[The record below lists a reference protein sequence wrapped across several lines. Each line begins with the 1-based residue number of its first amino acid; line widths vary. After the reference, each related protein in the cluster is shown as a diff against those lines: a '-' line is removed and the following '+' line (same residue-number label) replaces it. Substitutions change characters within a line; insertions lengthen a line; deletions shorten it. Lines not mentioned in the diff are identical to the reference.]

1 MTFLKA
7 PSVFRTQ
14 QRPNKNEYETWNTI
28 FVQQTVFKIVVSIS
42 DFSVTPPPQHRFF
55 WKSSEIRGAPSITFF
70 SHINICPEA
79 QLLLNCVLV
88 QTLSEGRI
96 HSVVL

>member
-1 MTFLKA
+1 MKQYKHFPALSMTFLKA

-14 QRPNKNEYETWNTI
+14 QRPNKNEYETSNTI

-42 DFSVTPPPQHRFF
+42 DFPVTRPPPQLSFIL
-55 WKSSEIRGAPSITFF
+55 KNSEICGAPSITFF

-79 QLLLNCVLV
+79 
-88 QTLSEGRI
+88 
-96 HSVVL
+96 